1 MGVMD
6 KDVWQWSIRRPGT
19 VEWRMLGRCITETE
33 ARHWA
38 VQNGYEIR
46 RGERVQ
52 PPTSEPAH
60 TPPSSRE
67 RAPEVASQRLLNTSQ
82 TRETATPC

>member
-38 VQNGYEIR
+38 VRNGYEIR
-46 RGERVQ
+46 RGERVV
-52 PPTSEPAH
+52 PPASEPAH
-60 TPPSSRE
+60 TPQRVAENAHPKSR
-67 RAPEVASQRLLNTSQ
+67 ASG
-82 TRETATPC
+82 C